1 MTLNKFSP
9 ILSRKIKIAL
19 VGCGRISEN
28 HIKSI
33 YLHSDKAE
41 LKVICDTQKICL
53 DKAKEKIKRIL
64 IEKSSVPKYPQEFN
78 SYQELLEA
86 IKLKKIE
93 IDLIVLTTP
102 SGLHPSQ
109 TISAAE
115 LGINVCTEKPMATN
129 IEDGLSMVKACEK
142 AGVKLFVVKQNRFNS
157 TLQLVKKQIK
167 RGRFG
172 RLSLI
177 TVNVFWHRPQSYYD
191 QASWR
196 GTSDLDGGALMNQAS
211 HYVDLMYWLN
221 GPIESLNAVSDTLG
235 REIEVEDTLAMNLKW
250 KNGTLGTMAVTMLT
264 YPENLEGSI
273 TILGEKGTV
282 KLGGKAINNFE
293 HWNFESSNEDD
304 LHVENSNYKTSNI
317 YGCVLGDD
325 VFVGPFVEIQ
335 KGVVIGDDTFISER
349 VSVSCNCKIGK
360 GCFLGVGSVIEYTI
374 IDKKVTIS
382 SNTVIGK
389 SGFGFIPNKSKTHLI
404 PHIGGVF
411 IGEGTNIG
419 AGCTIDR
426 GLIDDTFIGKYVMID
441 NQVHVGHNS
450 TIDDF
455 CILAGQVGLSGSV
468 ILKKNV
474 TIGGDVSIK
483 DNITIG
489 EDSVIAGASKVFNSF
504 PKGSYIGG
512 SPAQNIQDW
521 KRIVASQRL
530 NLKKR
535 KNN

>member
-1 MTLNKFSP
+1 MNNFFFK
-9 ILSRKIKIAL
+9 IENKIKLTDIL
-19 VGCGRISEN
+19 NI
-28 HIKSI
+28 
-33 YLHSDKAE
+33 
-41 LKVICDTQKICL
+41 LKVPRIDFL
-53 DKAKEKIKRIL
+53 NVNKRIN
-64 IEKSSVPKYPQEFN
+64 K
-78 SYQELLEA
+78 
-86 IKLKKIE
+86 
-93 IDLIVLTTP
+93 
-102 SGLHPSQ
+102 
-109 TISAAE
+109 
-115 LGINVCTEKPMATN
+115 N
-129 IEDGLSMVKACEK
+129 IEDIFIKDFVSLS
-142 AGVKLFVVKQNRFNS
+142 
-157 TLQLVKKQIK
+157 
-167 RGRFG
+167 
-172 RLSLI
+172 
-177 TVNVFWHRPQSYYD
+177 
-191 QASWR
+191 
-196 GTSDLDGGALMNQAS
+196 
-211 HYVDLMYWLN
+211 
-221 GPIESLNAVSDTLG
+221 
-235 REIEVEDTLAMNLKW
+235 NLKKDKLSFYANKKYDLKTVSSGICIIEK
-250 KNGTLGTMAVTMLT
+250 KNL
-264 YPENLEGSI
+264 
-273 TILGEKGTV
+273 
-282 KLGGKAINNFE
+282 KLINNEVIKIPYNNPKKGFSIILE
-293 HWNFESSNEDD
+293 KYFGNFHLKNKINNIHPSAIV
-304 LHVENSNYKTSNI
+304 HKTAKIGNNVSI
-317 YGCVLGDD
+317 GAFSFID
-325 VFVGPFVEIQ
+325 

-349 VSVSCNCKIGK
+349 VSISCDCKIGK
-360 GCFLGVGSVIEYTI
+360 ECFLGVGSVIECTI

-468 ILKKNV
+468 VLKKNV